1 MYICQ
6 KLSFCCPWLYIRKD
20 SYMFCKRY
28 YSEEYMHT
36 KIPRELTQV
45 IYYEWVHYESCVH
58 YCRVWILCVHIYI
71 LELWLW
77 PSPDV
82 YLSFLSVVRKHGIS
96 TFLAFKWRS
105 AVKNPRQQE
114 TSVCIWMAEISGQ
127 SSCCSSKGDD
137 FLDCEYD
144 LSLCALLIL
153 NYIYKKI
160 EKICQK
166 VDVLENVKCKVVKEI
181 ENILLISFLFIL
193 YILDQ
198 KFFCFQ

>member
-1 MYICQ
+1 METTIH
-6 KLSFCCPWLYIRKD
+6 PWHVLWHKVWNKSTCVTNDFRWLISYDQLCLKIKCLIGERKGIDRSYIRRD

-28 YSEEYMHT
+28 FSEEYIHT
-36 KIPRELTQV
+36 KILRELTQV

-58 YCRVWILCVHIYI
+58 YCRVWILCVHIYL

-82 YLSFLSVVRKHGIS
+82 YISFLSVVRKHGIS

-127 SSCCSSKGDD
+127 SSCCSSKGND

-144 LSLCALLIL
+144 LSVCALLIL
-153 NYIYKKI
+153 IYTRRLKKYAN
-160 EKICQK
+160 K
-166 VDVLENVKCKVVKEI
+166 
-181 ENILLISFLFIL
+181 
-193 YILDQ
+193 
-198 KFFCFQ
+198 

>member
-1 MYICQ
+1 MKFIWGIGFNVYLP
-6 KLSFCCPWLYIRKD
+6 KTFVCCPWLYIRKD

-28 YSEEYMHT
+28 YSEEYIHT

-58 YCRVWILCVHIYI
+58 YCRVWILCVHIYL

-82 YLSFLSVVRKHGIS
+82 YISFLSAVRKHGIS

-127 SSCCSSKGDD
+127 SSCCSSKGND

-144 LSLCALLIL
+144 LSVCALLIL
-153 NYIYKKI
+153 IYTRRLKKYAN
-160 EKICQK
+160 K
-166 VDVLENVKCKVVKEI
+166 
-181 ENILLISFLFIL
+181 
-193 YILDQ
+193 
-198 KFFCFQ
+198 